1 MTRPKA
7 PTADGAV
14 SLTVEWDRQLSP
26 EETVDFL
33 QLLIKGLFPVRRGKE
48 ASHGLKKQTRS
59 K

>member
-33 QLLIKGLFPVRRGKE
+33 QL
-48 ASHGLKKQTRS
+48 
-59 K
+59 